1 MTKLM
6 NIAMKNEND
15 ALLLGTYI
23 KQDIENTIIKEAEA
37 TVLITLIL
45 IMKIEIGMH
54 IVTYQ
59 STSSI
64 H

>member
-1 MTKLM
+1 MVHHVVSALTMTKLM

-23 KQDIENTIIKEAEA
+23 KQDIENTIIKEA

-45 IMKIEIGMH
+45 TMKN
-54 IVTYQ
+54 
-59 STSSI
+59 
-64 H
+64 